1 MNKALEST
9 LSGLIPSLVGPVPSE
24 LIDLSASLITQSRN
38 RISNLKPAEEATRD
52 YVCAHIACDRLRK
65 KLDLPAIEPR
75 PPLAKKAYGA
85 LYNQFHKALT
95 TVSFRSQQVAPQ
107 APLETPSTVSPIS
120 TPAAGSSDL
129 SSVDPEIKAHVIT
142 LCRALG
148 CPSAGIHII
157 AGTIATLKVAPDD
170 KFPRRKNYPLPI
182 ITAAA
187 LLIIEKLLPE
197 GKTITVGSAGK
208 WRRGEGYCMKR
219 DGVMN
224 ALGSVGED
232 GFTKEDTDGWVKDL
246 SMMGIKELEWLKNV
260 PDQGGIKKRKAAAA
274 NEEDLQ
280 LQAEILAG
288 KATNTPAR
296 KKAVPK
302 TKSKL
307 GASSAPVEKKREV
320 AFTPAPVAPMAARTL
335 RARTRT
341 ETKVKEKEESGIG
354 TMMQDKVD
362 YLNPKRRK
370 QYAGWKDDMLK
381 KCTEVE
387 KEITGHSQG
396 QGQPVPV

>member
-38 RISNLKPAEEATRD
+38 RISSLKPVEEATRD

-75 PPLAKKAYGA
+75 PPLAKRAYGA

-107 APLETPSTVSPIS
+107 APLETPSTVSSIS
-120 TPAAGSSDL
+120 TPVAGSSNL
-129 SSVDPEIKAHVIT
+129 SSVDPEIKAHVVT

-170 KFPRRKNYPLPI
+170 KFPRRKNYALPI

-219 DGVMN
+219 DGVMK

-302 TKSKL
+302 SKL

-320 AFTPAPVAPMAARTL
+320 AFTPAPVAPMAVRTL

-370 QYAGWKDDMLK
+370 QFAGWKGDMLK
-381 KCTEVE
+381 ICTDVE
-387 KEITGHSQG
+387 KETPGHSQG

>member
-9 LSGLIPSLVGPVPSE
+9 LSGLIPSLVGPVPPE

-38 RISNLKPAEEATRD
+38 RISSLKPTEEGARV

-75 PPLAKKAYGA
+75 PPLVKKAYGA

-95 TVSFRSQQVAPQ
+95 TVPFRAQQVAPQ
-107 APLETPSTVSPIS
+107 APLETPSTVSSIS
-120 TPAAGSSDL
+120 TPAVGGSNL
-129 SSVDPEIKAHVIT
+129 SSTDPEIRAHVIA

-157 AGTIATLKVAPDD
+157 AGTIATLEVAPDD
-170 KFPRRKNYPLPI
+170 KFPRRKNYALPI

-219 DGVMN
+219 DGVMK

-232 GFTKEDTDGWVKDL
+232 GFTKDDTDGWVKDL

-274 NEEDLQ
+274 DEEDLQ

-288 KATNTPAR
+288 KAINTPAR

-302 TKSKL
+302 SKL
-307 GASSAPVEKKREV
+307 GASSALVEKKREV
-320 AFTPAPVAPMAARTL
+320 SFTPAPVAPMAVRTL

-354 TMMQDKVD
+354 SMLQDKVD

-370 QYAGWKDDMLK
+370 QGAVWKDDMLR

-387 KEITGHSQG
+387 KGVTGHSQG
-396 QGQPVPV
+396 QGQPVLV

>member
-1 MNKALEST
+1 
-9 LSGLIPSLVGPVPSE
+9 
-24 LIDLSASLITQSRN
+24 
-38 RISNLKPAEEATRD
+38 
-52 YVCAHIACDRLRK
+52 LRK

-107 APLETPSTVSPIS
+107 APLETPSTISSIS
-120 TPAAGSSDL
+120 TPAAGNSNIL
-129 SSVDPEIKAHVIT
+129 SVDPEIKARVVT

-157 AGTIATLKVAPDD
+157 AGTIATLLVAPDD
-170 KFPRRKNYPLPI
+170 KFPRRKNYALPI

-219 DGVMN
+219 DGVMK

-246 SMMGIKELEWLKNV
+246 SMMGIKELEWLKKV

-274 NEEDLQ
+274 DEEDLQ

-288 KATNTPAR
+288 KVTNTPAR

-302 TKSKL
+302 SKL
-307 GASSAPVEKKREV
+307 SASLALVEKKREV
-320 AFTPAPVAPMAARTL
+320 AFTPAPIAPMVVRTL
-335 RARTRT
+335 RVRTRT

-370 QYAGWKDDMLK
+370 QYAEWQDDMLK

-387 KEITGHSQG
+387 KESAGHK

>member
-1 MNKALEST
+1 MSVLTSRVIGIPTFFHFPQERPMALT
-9 LSGLIPSLVGPVPSE
+9 M
-24 LIDLSASLITQSRN
+24 R
-38 RISNLKPAEEATRD
+38 
-52 YVCAHIACDRLRK
+52 DRLRK

-107 APLETPSTVSPIS
+107 APLETPSTISSIS
-120 TPAAGSSDL
+120 TPAAGNSNL
-129 SSVDPEIKAHVIT
+129 LSVDPEIKAHVIT

-157 AGTIATLKVAPDD
+157 AGTIATLMVAPDD
-170 KFPRRKNYPLPI
+170 KFPRRKNYALPI

-219 DGVMN
+219 DGVMK

-246 SMMGIKELEWLKNV
+246 SMMGIKELEWLKKV

-274 NEEDLQ
+274 DEEDLQ

-288 KATNTPAR
+288 KVTTTPAR
-296 KKAVPK
+296 KKAVP
-302 TKSKL
+302 KSKL

-320 AFTPAPVAPMAARTL
+320 AFTPAPVAPMVVRTL
-335 RARTRT
+335 RVRTRT

-370 QYAGWKDDMLK
+370 QYAEWQDDMLK

-387 KEITGHSQG
+387 KESAGHN

>member
-38 RISNLKPAEEATRD
+38 RISSLKPAEETTRD

-75 PPLAKKAYGA
+75 PPLTKNTYGA
-85 LYNQFHKALT
+85 LYNQFHKALA
-95 TVSFRSQQVAPQ
+95 TVSFRSQQVAPR
-107 APLETPSTVSPIS
+107 APLETPSTIPSIS
-120 TPAAGSSDL
+120 TPAAGSPNL
-129 SSVDPEIKAHVIT
+129 SSVDPEIEAHVVT

-157 AGTIATLKVAPDD
+157 SGTIATLKVAPDD
-170 KFPRRKNYPLPI
+170 KFPRRKNYALPI
-182 ITAAA
+182 ITAAT

-197 GKTITVGSAGK
+197 GNTSL
-208 WRRGEGYCMKR
+208 RGEGYCMKR

-232 GFTKEDTDGWVKDL
+232 GFTKEDTDSWVKDL

-260 PDQGGIKKRKAAAA
+260 PDQGGTKKRKAAAA

-288 KATNTPAR
+288 KAANTPAR

-302 TKSKL
+302 RKL
-307 GASSAPVEKKREV
+307 GASSAPVEKKSEV
-320 AFTPAPVAPMAARTL
+320 AFAPAPVAPMAVRIL
-335 RARTRT
+335 RARART
-341 ETKVKEKEESGIG
+341 ETKVKEKEESGIS
-354 TMMQDKVD
+354 TMMQD
-362 YLNPKRRK
+362 N
-370 QYAGWKDDMLK
+370 QFAGWKEDVLGR
-381 KCTEVE
+381 CTEVE
-387 KEITGHSQG
+387 KETPDHSQG